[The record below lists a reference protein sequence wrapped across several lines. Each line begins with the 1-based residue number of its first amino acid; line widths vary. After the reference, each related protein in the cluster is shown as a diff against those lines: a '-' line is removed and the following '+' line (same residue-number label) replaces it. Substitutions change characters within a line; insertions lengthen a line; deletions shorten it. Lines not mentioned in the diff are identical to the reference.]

1 MTPCL
6 IVSAVPV
13 QPWLHVN
20 RQTENAAWWN
30 LNRIIA
36 KSSSSGGKTWPVKKL
51 NWSKGLININQVEI
65 IAFIAQTALT
75 YIFVAIATGNAQKQ
89 TVIDQ
94 KTDLRTTK
102 EDIMSEL
109 KDSRRTLLAQNEA
122 GFKSLQDN
130 LTATIKAEIEQ
141 ATKEQRKGQ

>member
-1 MTPCL
+1 M
-6 IVSAVPV
+6 
-13 QPWLHVN
+13 
-20 RQTENAAWWN
+20 
-30 LNRIIA
+30 
-36 KSSSSGGKTWPVKKL
+36 
-51 NWSKGLININQVEI
+51 NQVEI

-89 TVIDQ
+89 TVLDQ

-122 GFKSLQDN
+122 GFKAMQDN

-141 ATKEQRKGQ
+141 ATKENNK

>member
-1 MTPCL
+1 M
-6 IVSAVPV
+6 
-13 QPWLHVN
+13 
-20 RQTENAAWWN
+20 
-30 LNRIIA
+30 
-36 KSSSSGGKTWPVKKL
+36 
-51 NWSKGLININQVEI
+51 NQVEI

-89 TVIDQ
+89 TVLDQ

-109 KDSRRTLLAQNEA
+109 KDSRRTLLAQHED

-141 ATKEQRKGQ
+141 ATKENKK

>member
-1 MTPCL
+1 MNT
-6 IVSAVPV
+6 
-13 QPWLHVN
+13 
-20 RQTENAAWWN
+20 
-30 LNRIIA
+30 
-36 KSSSSGGKTWPVKKL
+36 
-51 NWSKGLININQVEI
+51 INQVEI

-109 KDSRRTLLAQNEA
+109 KDSRTMLIRQNDTLIKANIDIIRQ
-122 GFKSLQDN
+122 
-130 LTATIKAEIEQ
+130 TIKAEIEEAMNKQ
-141 ATKEQRKGQ
+141 KGQ